1 MPGALAVATQSGSRA
16 FRRRF
21 RLARRLENGA
31 QQGISVRK
39 RFRRWRYLVEMVAES
54 LVEGSRGTCEQQGPE
69 VFWPK
74 IVGVSRCLWLMTG
87 CFEEGMDGVESG
99 YE

>member
-1 MPGALAVATQSGSRA
+1 
-16 FRRRF
+16 
-21 RLARRLENGA
+21 
-31 QQGISVRK
+31 
-39 RFRRWRYLVEMVAES
+39 MVAES